1 MAFGHSLRTQG
12 TDKREA
18 VGLDGDEVSMPAARR
33 GMQLQGWHSSWW
45 LGMGREPLTLLKVSK
60 GTNAPFLEGCGVVQR
75 SSRPAL
81 TCDHMG
87 IPVPWAALTAE
98 HPPFIWIHFPLKQ
111 RSHHHIT

>member
-1 MAFGHSLRTQG
+1 MAFGHSLGTQG

-45 LGMGREPLTLLKVSK
+45 LGMGREPLTLLKVSE

-87 IPVPWAALTAE
+87 SPYCRTPAP
-98 HPPFIWIHFPLKQ
+98 HPLFGSISLLNKD
-111 RSHHHIT
+111 HIIT